1 MNRAKTGERACS
13 DLSQPTTG
21 QEIAQKTCY
30 NIFLENPAKWY
41 EGGPE
46 LYFTFKYMLNVGKP
60 QGEVLPDSF
69 PSSPTPTHHN
79 PAL

>member
-1 MNRAKTGERACS
+1 MQKQASAHARTCP
-13 DLSQPTTG
+13 SQ
-21 QEIAQKTCY
+21 QLVRRLHKITCY

-41 EGGPE
+41 KGGPE